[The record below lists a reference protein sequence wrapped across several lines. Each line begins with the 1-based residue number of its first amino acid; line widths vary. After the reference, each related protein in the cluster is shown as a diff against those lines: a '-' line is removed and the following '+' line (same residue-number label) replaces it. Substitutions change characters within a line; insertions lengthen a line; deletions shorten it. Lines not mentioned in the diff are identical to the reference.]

1 MDSVPLWVQAAALV
15 SLICTSAFFAIS
27 ETALLALNRHRI
39 KHLARRGSKLAQ
51 TTLWLLDRTDR
62 MLSLILI
69 GSTVVNSLITALI
82 TSLAISTFG
91 NNEQVLTIATGIVAF
106 LLIVFAE
113 ITPKVI
119 GATYP
124 ERIALPAAFIIRP
137 LIILAN
143 PVIWFINLFVR
154 GLLKLLRIST
164 GSELRDHRLSPE
176 ELRSMVLEGGNFIPV
191 KHKSILLNL
200 FDLER
205 VTVEDVMTPRAQIE
219 ALNLSVPVDEI
230 KHQLTTCYH
239 NKLLVHEG
247 EINQVVGI
255 LHVRKAM
262 ALLNQVDTLAVEHF
276 RELLT
281 APYYIPPET
290 DLFSQLQY
298 FQENQERLA
307 VIVDEYGE
315 VQGLVTL
322 DDIIEEMVGEFTTST
337 PGANRADQFG
347 WNASNECMLEG
358 STSLRDVNK
367 RLHLNLPLDGPK
379 TLNGLLLE
387 MLQEIPEASVSVK
400 VGDCVIEIIQA
411 QEQVIKTVKL
421 FRPAG
426 ATSSHLFGHSAGHAA
441 PSHSPIERRTQR

>member
-1 MDSVPLWVQAAALV
+1 MNTVPLWVQILALV
-15 SLICTSAFFAIS
+15 TLTCTSAFFSIS
-27 ETALLALNRHRI
+27 ETALMALNRHRV
-39 KHLARRGSKLAQ
+39 KHLARRGSRLAK
-51 TTLWLLDRTDR
+51 TTLWLLEHTDR

-69 GSTVVNSLITALI
+69 ANTLINALITALV
-82 TSLAISTFG
+82 TSIAIAAFG
-91 NNEQVLTIATGIVAF
+91 NNEEVLTIATAVVAF
-106 LLIVFAE
+106 FLIVFAE

-124 ERIALPAAFIIRP
+124 ERIALPASVIIKP
-137 LIILAN
+137 LIFVGR
-143 PVIWFINLFVR
+143 PVIWFVNLFVR
-154 GLLKLLRIST
+154 GILKLTRIRT
-164 GSELRDHRLSPE
+164 GSEMRDQRLSPE

-219 ALNLSVPVDEI
+219 SLNLSVPVEEI

-247 EINQVVGI
+247 EVNKIAGI

-262 ALLNQVDTLAVEHF
+262 ALLNQEDELTVDHF
-276 RELLT
+276 RALLT
-281 APYYIPPET
+281 TPYFIPPET
-290 DLFSQLQY
+290 DLFTQLQY
-298 FQENQERLA
+298 FQENQERLG

-337 PGANRADQFG
+337 PSASRADHFG
-347 WNASNECMLEG
+347 WDAGGECLLEG
-358 STSLRDVNK
+358 TTSLRDVNK
-367 RLHLNLPLDGPK
+367 RLNLNLPLDGPK

-387 MLQEIPEASVSVK
+387 ELQDIPEASVSLK
-400 VGDCVIEIIQA
+400 MADCVIEIVQV
-411 QEQVIKTVKL
+411 QEQAIKMVKL
-421 FRPAG
+421 YRVG
-426 ATSSHLFGHSAGHAA
+426 
-441 PSHSPIERRTQR
+441 

>member
-1 MDSVPLWVQAAALV
+1 MQLLALV
-15 SLICTSAFFAIS
+15 ILTCTSAFFSIS
-27 ETALLALNRHRI
+27 ETALMALNRHRV
-39 KHLARRGSKLAQ
+39 KHLARRGSRLAK
-51 TTLWLLDRTDR
+51 TTLWLLEHTDR

-69 GSTVVNSLITALI
+69 ANTLINALITALV
-82 TSLAISTFG
+82 TSIAIAAFG
-91 NNEQVLTIATGIVAF
+91 NNEEVLTVATAVVAF
-106 LLIVFAE
+106 FLIVFAE

-124 ERIALPAAFIIRP
+124 ERIALPASVVIKP
-137 LIILAN
+137 LIFAGR
-143 PVIWFINLFVR
+143 PVIWFVNLFVR
-154 GLLKLLRIST
+154 GILKLTRIRT
-164 GSELRDHRLSPE
+164 GSEMRDQRLSPE

-219 ALNLSVPVDEI
+219 SLNLSVPVDEI

-247 EINQVVGI
+247 EVNNIAGI

-262 ALLNQVDTLAVEHF
+262 ALLNQEDELTVDHF
-276 RELLT
+276 RALLT
-281 APYYIPPET
+281 TPYFIPPET
-290 DLFSQLQY
+290 DLFTQLQY
-298 FQENQERLA
+298 FQENQERLG

-337 PGANRADQFG
+337 PSASRADQFG
-347 WNASNECMLEG
+347 WDKQGECLLEG
-358 STSLRDVNK
+358 TTSLRDVNK
-367 RLHLNLPLDGPK
+367 RLNLNLPLDGPK

-387 MLQEIPEASVSVK
+387 ELQDIPEASVSLK
-400 VGDCVIEIIQA
+400 IADCVIEIVQV
-411 QEQVIKTVKL
+411 QEQAIKMVKL
-421 FRPAG
+421 YRVG
-426 ATSSHLFGHSAGHAA
+426 SGWG
-441 PSHSPIERRTQR
+441 QREGR

>member
-1 MDSVPLWVQAAALV
+1 MNSVPLWVQLLALV
-15 SLICTSAFFAIS
+15 ILTCTSAFFSIS
-27 ETALLALNRHRI
+27 ETALMALNRHRV
-39 KHLARRGSKLAQ
+39 KHLARRGSRLAK
-51 TTLWLLDRTDR
+51 TTLWLLEHTDR

-69 GSTVVNSLITALI
+69 ANTLVNALVTALV
-82 TSLAISTFG
+82 TSIAIGAFG
-91 NNEQVLTIATGIVAF
+91 NNEEVLTIATAVVAF
-106 LLIVFAE
+106 FLIVFAE

-124 ERIALPAAFIIRP
+124 ERIALPASMVIKP
-137 LIILAN
+137 LILIGR
-143 PVIWFINLFVR
+143 PVIWFVNLFVR
-154 GLLKLLRIST
+154 LILKLTRIRT
-164 GSELRDHRLSPE
+164 GSEMRDQRLSPE

-219 ALNLSVPVDEI
+219 SLNLSVPVEEI

-247 EINQVVGI
+247 EVNDIAGI

-262 ALLNQVDTLAVEHF
+262 ALLNQEDELTVDHF
-276 RELLT
+276 RALLS
-281 APYYIPPET
+281 APYFIPPET
-290 DLFSQLQY
+290 DLFTQLQY
-298 FQENQERLA
+298 FQENQERLG

-337 PGANRADQFG
+337 PSASRADQFG
-347 WNASNECMLEG
+347 WNKQGECLLEG
-358 STSLRDVNK
+358 TTSLRDVNK
-367 RLHLNLPLDGPK
+367 RLNLNLPLDGPK

-387 MLQEIPEASVSVK
+387 ELQDIPEASVSLK
-400 VGDCVIEIIQA
+400 IADCVIEIVQV
-411 QEQVIKTVKL
+411 QEQAIKMVKL
-421 FRPAG
+421 YRVG
-426 ATSSHLFGHSAGHAA
+426 
-441 PSHSPIERRTQR
+441 

>member
-1 MDSVPLWVQAAALV
+1 MNSVPLWVQLLALV
-15 SLICTSAFFAIS
+15 ILTCTSAFFSIS
-27 ETALLALNRHRI
+27 ETALMALNRHRV
-39 KHLARRGSKLAQ
+39 KHLARRGSRLAK
-51 TTLWLLDRTDR
+51 TTLWLLEHTDR

-69 GSTVVNSLITALI
+69 ANTLINALVTALV
-82 TSLAISTFG
+82 TSIAIAAFG
-91 NNEQVLTIATGIVAF
+91 NNEEVLTIATAVVAF
-106 LLIVFAE
+106 FLIVFTE

-124 ERIALPAAFIIRP
+124 ERIALPASMVIKP
-137 LIILAN
+137 LILIGR
-143 PVIWFINLFVR
+143 PVIWFVNLFVR
-154 GLLKLLRIST
+154 LILKLTRIRA
-164 GSELRDHRLSPE
+164 GSEMRDQRLSPE

-219 ALNLSVPVDEI
+219 SLNLSVPVDEI

-247 EINQVVGI
+247 EVNKIAGI

-262 ALLNQVDTLAVEHF
+262 ALLNQEDELTVDHF
-276 RELLT
+276 RALLT
-281 APYYIPPET
+281 QPYFIPPET
-290 DLFSQLQY
+290 DLFTQLQY
-298 FQENQERLA
+298 FQENQERLG

-337 PGANRADQFG
+337 PSASRADQFG
-347 WNASNECMLEG
+347 WDKQGECLLEG
-358 STSLRDVNK
+358 TTSLRDVNK
-367 RLHLNLPLDGPK
+367 RLNLNLPIDGPK

-387 MLQEIPEASVSVK
+387 ELQDIPEASVSLK
-400 VGDCVIEIIQA
+400 IADCVIEIVQV
-411 QEQVIKTVKL
+411 QEQAIKMVKL
-421 FRPAG
+421 YRVG
-426 ATSSHLFGHSAGHAA
+426 
-441 PSHSPIERRTQR
+441 